1 VAIFCLQPLVAQSL
15 ARSTHDWPNGVTPCS
30 LDRWMDV
37 KTPGDGRTYCIGTTI
52 VPDTRASV
60 FPHFSGAPVE
70 GPLNFTEVTS
80 SRQIAI
86 LQVTDSSGVILWQ
99 KYFHGKTVGGG
110 NLGGGRSTL
119 GRAVAV
125 APGATPSETRIAICG
140 ETDDRELPNA
150 ISRPNT
156 HFGNYFAS
164 GYVAVYDGDGNL
176 KWSRQF
182 YGQDD
187 SAATAITDVSIHVA
201 NGNDVVTYCG
211 ASTNG
216 AFADQNHPVQS
227 TMVPTNCSFQATVP
241 TIPPCGDTPAP
252 HNIHNA
258 PFPDAVTAQWDG
270 IVGRVQQ
277 PHGFT
282 QTGQATA
289 NAPLEFHGIVGGRD
303 QDGLFGI
310 SELSPTEFIVV
321 GTTTK
326 SNAGNGST
334 GIVVP
339 LTNPSV
345 FNAPQN
351 TFCFTNSATT
361 WQSFGTV
368 YRFIAAPQNLIL
380 ASSTLIGSD
389 GANTVA
395 RDVLWHN
402 GLVWIV
408 GSTNDPNFTTLD
420 PNPFRSQLYEA
431 FTGFVV
437 TCVDPSLP
445 FVNATLV
452 DKHVDLL
459 TGIAAWHEYPDHVAV
474 FGRHTDIITGV
485 RSLYV
490 ASLFRD
496 TSVTSTPVPSIRVV
510 RSTTLGGTSDTH
522 PAYTE
527 GMTST
532 LQATS
537 SVPWGSSVG
546 APDAGGIAV
555 DERGR
560 INVVGSTKGDD
571 YPVFPKPPN
580 TPSREPQSHY
590 VPSPS
595 PSTDGVRSE
604 LDMLP
609 TDLSI
614 SMVGACRTDGT
625 GTCPSPGWSPQPG
638 YTGTGG
644 TTPTCGTNS
653 PAIRRMFIDFEG
665 DLAAGSTNA
674 VILVDR
680 PPDGAILRASV
691 MWIGFPATLPTVTP
705 EGIEVWVGSQTP
717 VGQFY
722 TLTGQS
728 LVVPLGTLPSGSI
741 QFSIQFICLL
751 STQACASNSASFLGA
766 SPALVFGY

>member
-1 VAIFCLQPLVAQSL
+1 MA
-15 ARSTHDWPNGVTPCS
+15 
-30 LDRWMDV
+30 
-37 KTPGDGRTYCIGTTI
+37 
-52 VPDTRASV
+52 
-60 FPHFSGAPVE
+60 
-70 GPLNFTEVTS
+70 GPLNFTDVTS

-99 KYFHGKTVGGG
+99 TYFYGRTLGGG
-110 NLGGGRSTL
+110 NLGGGRSTF

-150 ISRPNT
+150 ITLPNT
-156 HFGNYFAS
+156 HTGNNFAS
-164 GYVAVYDGDGNL
+164 GYIAVYDGIGNL

-216 AFADQNHPVQS
+216 AFVDPNQPVQS
-227 TMVPTNCSFQATVP
+227 TMVPTNCSFQVP
-241 TIPPCGDTPAP
+241 SNPPCGDTPAP
-252 HNIHNA
+252 HDIHNA
-258 PFPDAVTAQWDG
+258 SNTSAVTAQWDG
-270 IVGRVQQ
+270 IVGRVQK

-289 NAPLEFHGIVGGRD
+289 NTLPEFHGIVGGRD

-310 SELSPTEFIVV
+310 SELSPNEFVVV
-321 GTTTK
+321 GSTTR
-326 SNAGNGST
+326 SSAGYGRA
-334 GIVVP
+334 GDVVP

-345 FNAPQN
+345 FNAAQGS
-351 TFCFTNSATT
+351 FCFSNSTGGPT
-361 WQSFGTV
+361 PWGSFGTV
-368 YRFIAAPQNLIL
+368 FHFLAAPQSLIL
-380 ASSTLIGSD
+380 VSSTLIGSE
-389 GANTVA
+389 GASTVA

-402 GLVWIV
+402 GLMWIV
-408 GSTNDPNFTTLD
+408 GSTNDANFTTLD
-420 PNPFRSQLYEA
+420 PNPCRSDLNEV

-445 FVNATLV
+445 FVNATLL
-452 DKHVDLL
+452 DKDVDLL
-459 TGIAAWHEYPDHVAV
+459 TGVAAWHEYPDHVAV
-474 FGRHTDIITGV
+474 LGRHTDIITGV
-485 RSLYV
+485 RSLFV

-496 TSVTSTPVPSIRVV
+496 TSVASNPVPSIRVV
-510 RSTTLGGTSDTH
+510 RSITLGGTSDSH

-527 GMTST
+527 GMIAT
-532 LQATS
+532 LQTTS
-537 SVPWGSSVG
+537 SVPWHSSVG
-546 APDAGGIAV
+546 APDGGGIAV

-560 INVVGSTKGDD
+560 IHVVGSTMSDD
-571 YPVFPKPPN
+571 YPVIPKPPN

-590 VPSPS
+590 VPPSTS

-609 TDLSI
+609 ADLSI

-625 GTCPSPGWSPQPG
+625 GTCPSPGWSPLPS
-638 YTGTGG
+638 YTGAGG
-644 TTPTCGTNS
+644 TTPTCGTS
-653 PAIRRMFIDFEG
+653 LPAIRRMFLDFEG

-674 VILVDR
+674 TILVDR

-691 MWIGFPATLPTVTP
+691 MWLGFPATLPTVTP
-705 EGIEVWVGSQTP
+705 EGIEVWVGSQTSITQWYGNL
-717 VGQFY
+717 GQQPP
-722 TLTGQS
+722 QS
-728 LVVPLGTLPSGSI
+728 LVVPLGTLPAGSI

-751 STQACASNSASFLGA
+751 SSPACGTSNPHTILGA